1 MISAHEEAFQQFEA
15 NLKKLLDDYNSL
27 KNRNAELESQ
37 LKEQAAQLQDAQ
49 FKVQLLERQYET
61 LKLAKAFGQS
71 EEDKKR
77 AYRRISKL
85 VNDIDACIQLIKD

>member
-1 MISAHEEAFQQFEA
+1 MISAHEEAFLKFEEKL
-15 NLKKLLDDYNSL
+15 NQLLQEYNKLKDRNEKLE
-27 KNRNAELESQ
+27 KQ
-37 LKEQAAQLQDAQ
+37 LSEREAQLQDAQ
-49 FKVQLLERQYET
+49 LEILGWRRQYET

-85 VNDIDACIQLIKD
+85 VNDIDTCIQLIKE

>member
-1 MISAHEEAFQQFEA
+1 MISAHEEAFLKFEEKL
-15 NLKKLLDDYNSL
+15 NQLLQEYNKLKD
-27 KNRNAELESQ
+27 RNEELEKQ
-37 LKEQAAQLQDAQ
+37 LSEREAQLQDAQ
-49 FKVQLLERQYET
+49 LEILGWRRQYET

-85 VNDIDACIQLIKD
+85 VNDIDTCIQLIKE